1 MTATQLLRWFFLL
14 LIFGGLLAA
23 FLRWGA
29 KIKPDRNRKH
39 EDWPRITQ
47 GSSGTGES

>member
-1 MTATQLLRWFFLL
+1 MNATQWLGWFLLL

-23 FLRWGA
+23 YLRSGA
-29 KIKPDRNRKH
+29 KIKPDSTRKH

-47 GSSGTGES
+47 GGSGGG

>member
-1 MTATQLLRWFFLL
+1 MNATQWLGWLLLL

-23 FLRWGA
+23 YLRSGA
-29 KIKPDRNRKH
+29 KIKSDRNRRH

-47 GSSGTGES
+47 GGTGPGGD